1 MRDIRRSVILAYGC
15 VCLVVAAGLYAASVL
30 SSRCYEYILFE
41 TGPYA
46 LLIAT
51 TCIGIGSL
59 AYEILD
65 VRKNVP
71 RWLER
76 SVILTGRQSLF
87 VYIAQ
92 IVIIRLA
99 AWHFGER
106 TFVSDSRVLFMAAI
120 VLAICV
126 ALGNC
131 VDWSR
136 RNAGFDRLYRFL
148 FS

>member
-1 MRDIRRSVILAYGC
+1 RSVILAYGC

-30 SSRCYEYILFE
+30 SNRCYEYILFE

-51 TCIGIGSL
+51 TCIGIGSF

-65 VRKNVP
+65 VRKNIP

-76 SVILTGRQSLF
+76 SVILTGQQSLF

-99 AWHFGER
+99 ARHFGER
-106 TFVSDSRVLFMAAI
+106 TIVSDSRVLLMAAI
-120 VLAICV
+120 ILAVCI
-126 ALGNC
+126 ALSNC

-136 RNAGFDRLYRFL
+136 SNVAFNRLYRFL
-148 FS
+148 FA